1 MAIGSECLSDTSHAQ
16 FGLGP
21 FVLLCLCGEIGGSE
35 CHNCY
40 VEADSLARAL
50 QRYLADSRDSVIVED
65 GAVTFELARAHYS
78 VSAEHGKCVLHLWS
92 DERNAVR
99 RVVGAEEK
107 AGVLRL
113 AVLRFGQSR
122 PSKLEICRDRDRR
135 TASAKQVSRAA
146 YQERL
151 RRALVRQLPEFTIAQ
166 MTSAV
171 DLERSFGPV
180 YTRGVL
186 RRGRSAFAFL
196 GVNAEET
203 QASVDAAL
211 TFGILW
217 LNACRQSLTDLQ
229 VEGLKLL
236 APTGRSAVVRER
248 VAHLDREAAKW
259 QLYEFEEREEG
270 LTQLDTADRGN
281 LATRLVRSWDQAA
294 ARQRFAAS
302 IERIAGLCPEA
313 DVVVLSSSEIAFR
326 LRGLEFARARVAP
339 EGFRNRQE
347 IVFGTGAAETALSDQ
362 NIAQFQSL
370 LQQLRQVRRCD
381 GPRDHPC
388 WRMHPERW
396 LESLAMK
403 EVSSLDDRL
412 APAPVYSQ
420 VPAFSAAD
428 RAMIDLLAAT
438 RERRLAVVELKA
450 EEDIH
455 LPLQGV
461 DYWARVHWHHARG
474 EFTRFAYFPGIELA
488 PGAPLLILVAP
499 ALHIH
504 PATDALLRFLA
515 PEVEWTLAAIDERWR
530 EQVRVVFRKRATKLS
545 AGSFA
550 A

>member
-1 MAIGSECLSDTSHAQ
+1 MLPCLRGKTRIG
-16 FGLGP
+16 
-21 FVLLCLCGEIGGSE
+21 E

-40 VEADSLARAL
+40 VEADSLARTL
-50 QRYLADSRDSVIVED
+50 QQYLADARDSVIVED

-92 DERNAVR
+92 GERNAVR
-99 RVVGAEEK
+99 RVVDAEEK

-113 AVLRFGQSR
+113 AVLRFGQAR

-135 TASAKQVSRAA
+135 TASAKQAARAT
-146 YQERL
+146 YQKRL
-151 RRALVRQLPEFTIAQ
+151 RRALFRHLPELTLSQ

-180 YTRGVL
+180 YARGLL

-203 QASVDAAL
+203 QASVDGAL

-217 LNACRQSLTDLQ
+217 LNACRESLADLQ

-236 APTGRSAVVRER
+236 APVGRSAVVRER
-248 VAHLDREAAKW
+248 MAHLDREAAKW
-259 QLYEFEEREEG
+259 QLYEFDEREES
-270 LTQLDTADRGN
+270 LAQLDTADRGN
-281 LATRLVRSWDQAA
+281 LATHLVHSCDQAA
-294 ARQRFAAS
+294 ARQRFAAC
-302 IERIAGLCPEA
+302 IEQIAALCPEA
-313 DVVVLSSSEIAFR
+313 DVAVLSAGEVAFR

-339 EGFRNRQE
+339 DGFRNRQE
-347 IVFGTGAAETALSDQ
+347 VVFGTGAAETALSDQ
-362 NIAQFQSL
+362 NTVQFQNL
-370 LQQLRQVRRCD
+370 LQQLSQVRRSD

-403 EVSSLDDRL
+403 DVSSLDDRL

-438 RERRLAVVELKA
+438 REHRLAVVELKA

-474 EFTRFAYFPGIELA
+474 EFTRFGYFPGIELA

-515 PEVEWTLAAIDERWR
+515 PQVEWTLAAIDERWR
-530 EQVRVVFRKRATKLS
+530 EQVRVVFRKRATKPG
-545 AGSFA
+545 ADSFA

>member
-1 MAIGSECLSDTSHAQ
+1 
-16 FGLGP
+16 
-21 FVLLCLCGEIGGSE
+21 
-35 CHNCY
+35 
-40 VEADSLARAL
+40 VEAESLARTL
-50 QRYLADSRDSVIVED
+50 QQYLAEARDAVVIED
-65 GAVTFELARAHYS
+65 GAVCFELGSAHYS
-78 VSAEHGKCVLHLWS
+78 VSAAHGKCVLHLWS
-92 DERNAVR
+92 EERNAVR
-99 RVVGAEEK
+99 RVVDAEEK
-107 AGVLRL
+107 VGVLRL
-113 AVLRFGQSR
+113 AVLRFGQNR

-135 TASAKQVSRAA
+135 TASAKQAARAA
-146 YQERL
+146 YQQKL
-151 RRALVRQLPEFTIAQ
+151 RHAMARHFPEFALAQ
-166 MTSAV
+166 ITSAV

-180 YTRGVL
+180 YSRGVL
-186 RRGRSAFAFL
+186 RRGRSSFAFL
-196 GVNAEET
+196 GVNADES

-217 LNACRQSLTDLQ
+217 LNACRESLANLQ

-236 APTGRSAVVRER
+236 APIGRSAVVRER
-248 VAHLDREAAKW
+248 MAHLDREAAKW
-259 QLYEFEEREEG
+259 QLYEFDEREEG
-270 LTQLDTADRGN
+270 LAQLDTADRGN
-281 LATRLVRSWDQAA
+281 LATHLVHSCDQAA
-294 ARQRFAAS
+294 ARQRFAVS
-302 IERIAGLCPEA
+302 IEHIAALCPDA
-313 DVVVLSSSEIAFR
+313 DVAVLSAGEVAFR

-347 IVFGTGAAETALSDQ
+347 VVFGTGAAETALTDQ
-362 NIAQFQSL
+362 NAAQFQSL
-370 LQQLRQVRRCD
+370 LQQLSDVRRCD

-396 LESLAMK
+396 LESLALQD
-403 EVSSLDDRL
+403 VSSLDDRL

-438 RERRLAVVELKA
+438 RDHRLAVVELKA

-461 DYWARVHWHHARG
+461 DYWARVEWHHARG
-474 EFTRFAYFPGIELA
+474 EFTRFGYFPGIELA

-515 PEVEWTLAAIDERWR
+515 PEIEWTLAAIDEHWR
-530 EQVRVVFRKRATKLS
+530 DQVRVVFRKRARKP
-545 AGSFA
+545 GMDSFA

>member
-1 MAIGSECLSDTSHAQ
+1 M
-16 FGLGP
+16 
-21 FVLLCLCGEIGGSE
+21 
-35 CHNCY
+35 
-40 VEADSLARAL
+40 EAASLARTL
-50 QRYLADSRDSVIVED
+50 QQYLADARDAVVIED
-65 GAVTFELARAHYS
+65 GAVCFELAHAHYA

-99 RVVGAEEK
+99 RVVEMEEK

-113 AVLRFGQSR
+113 AVLRFGQNR
-122 PSKLEICRDRDRR
+122 PSRLEICRDRDRR
-135 TASAKQVSRAA
+135 TASARQATRAA
-146 YQERL
+146 YQQRL
-151 RRALVRQLPEFTIAQ
+151 RHVLDRHFPEFTLAQ

-180 YTRGVL
+180 YARGVL
-186 RRGRSAFAFL
+186 RKGRSAFAFL

-203 QASVDAAL
+203 QVSVDAAL

-217 LNACRQSLTDLQ
+217 LNACRESLSHLQ

-236 APTGRSAVVRER
+236 VPGGRSAVARER
-248 VAHLDREAAKW
+248 MAHLDRDAAKW
-259 QLYEFEEREEG
+259 QLFEFEEREEA
-270 LTQLDTADRGN
+270 LVQVDTADRGN
-281 LATRLVRSWDQAA
+281 LATRLMHCCDEAA

-302 IERIAGLCPEA
+302 IDRVAAVCPKSEVA
-313 DVVVLSSSEIAFR
+313 VLSPAEVAFR
-326 LRGLEFARARVAP
+326 LRGLEFARARMAP

-347 IVFGTGAAETALSDQ
+347 IVFGTGAAATLTDENAAEFED
-362 NIAQFQSL
+362 L
-370 LQQLRQVRRCD
+370 LKQLAEVRRCD

-396 LESLAMK
+396 LESLAIK
-403 EVSSLDDRL
+403 DVTSLDDRL

-428 RAMIDLLAAT
+428 RAMIDVLAAT

-474 EFTRFAYFPGIELA
+474 EFTRFGYFPGLELA
-488 PGAPLLILVAP
+488 PGPPLLILVAP
-499 ALHIH
+499 AFHIH
-504 PATDALLRFLA
+504 PATDTLLHFLA
-515 PEVEWTLAAIDERWR
+515 PEIEWTLAAIDERWR
-530 EQVRVVFRKRATKLS
+530 DQVRVVFRKRAKKPG

>member
-1 MAIGSECLSDTSHAQ
+1 VPLCLYGEIRGSECQ
-16 FGLGP
+16 
-21 FVLLCLCGEIGGSE
+21 
-35 CHNCY
+35 NCY
-40 VEADSLARAL
+40 VEADALARTL

-65 GAVTFELARAHYS
+65 GAVSFELARAHYS

-99 RVVGAEEK
+99 RVVEAEEK
-107 AGVLRL
+107 GDVLRL

-135 TASAKQVSRAA
+135 STSAKQVSRAA

-151 RRALVRQLPEFTIAQ
+151 RRTLVRHLPEFTLSQ

-180 YTRGVL
+180 YARGVL

-211 TFGILW
+211 TFGMLW
-217 LNACRQSLTDLQ
+217 LNACRESLTDLQ

-236 APTGRSAVVRER
+236 APVGRSAVVCER
-248 VAHLDREAAKW
+248 MAHLDRAAAKW
-259 QLYEFEEREEG
+259 QLYEFDEREEG

-281 LATRLVRSWDQAA
+281 LATRLVHSWDQAA
-294 ARQRFAAS
+294 ARQRFAGS
-302 IERIAGLCPEA
+302 IERISGLCPEA
-313 DVVVLSSSEIAFR
+313 DVVLLSSSEIAFR
-326 LRGLEFARARVAP
+326 LRGLEFARARAAP
-339 EGFRNRQE
+339 DGFRNRQE
-347 IVFGTGAAETALSDQ
+347 IVFGTGPAETALSDQ
-362 NIAQFQSL
+362 NTAQFQSL
-370 LQQLRQVRRCD
+370 LQQLRQVRCCD

-403 EVSSLDDRL
+403 DVSSLDERL
-412 APAPVYSQ
+412 AAAPVYSQ

-474 EFTRFAYFPGIELA
+474 EFTRFGYFPGIELA

-515 PEVEWTLAAIDERWR
+515 PEVEWTLAAVDEHWR
-530 EQVRVVFRKRATKLS
+530 EQVRVVFRKRATKPS
-545 AGSFA
+545 PGSFA